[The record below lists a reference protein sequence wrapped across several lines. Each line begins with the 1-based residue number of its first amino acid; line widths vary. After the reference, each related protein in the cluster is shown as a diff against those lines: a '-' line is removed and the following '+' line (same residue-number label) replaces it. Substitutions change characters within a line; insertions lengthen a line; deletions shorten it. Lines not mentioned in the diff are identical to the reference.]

1 MLEKNQIFE
10 ILRDQN
16 YWFKVPPYGEYIERK
31 HYLGKMKELLN
42 SKSITV
48 VTGPRRAGKTVLLK
62 QTINEMMGEGVDRE
76 QILYLNLEDYRLY
89 SNHSLE
95 LLSAVLETYK
105 ENINPK
111 KSVYFFIDEI
121 QNIEGFEHFLRT
133 EYDRDGKSKIKFIIT
148 GSNSKLLSK
157 ELGTLLTGRTSTLT
171 VYPFSFE
178 EYLQY
183 HNVKLDMS
191 SYFTLEHQKNE
202 IKQLFNKYVVFG
214 SIPEFLDET
223 QPYGRL
229 NEYLEN
235 IIFKDIVVRF
245 NIRNTRLV
253 KELAIFLATNTS
265 KTYSINKLA
274 KMFTCSVNTIQEY
287 LSDLEQVYLFF
298 YLRQYSYSYK
308 EQVTT
313 QSKAYCIDTGLASA
327 TGFQFSKNNGRLIEN
342 AVFIELKRRGHD
354 IYYHKGAGSGV
365 ECDFLIKEGM
375 HVTDALQVSES
386 LANLD
391 TRKREIKGLLD
402 ATQQYELEV
411 GLILTD
417 NEYDDIVQDG
427 INIQVRPIWFWM
439 LGMQH

>member
-1 MLEKNQIFE
+1 MLEKNRIFE

-16 YWFKVPPYGEYIERK
+16 YWFKDVSHEDYVDRA
-31 HYLGKMKELLN
+31 HYMGKMKELLH
-42 SKSITV
+42 SRSITI

-62 QTINEMMGEGVDRE
+62 QVISGMMSEGVDRE

-89 SNHSLE
+89 SHHSLE
-95 LLSAVLETYK
+95 LLSVVLETYK

-111 KSVYFFIDEI
+111 KNIYFFIDEI

-133 EYDRDGKSKIKFIIT
+133 EYDRDGKEKIKFIIT

-157 ELGTLLTGRTSTLT
+157 ELGTLLTGRTSTVT
-171 VYPFSFE
+171 VYPFSFG

-183 HNVKLDMS
+183 YDVKLDMS
-191 SYFTLEHQKNE
+191 SYFTLEQRKNE
-202 IKQLFNKYVVFG
+202 IKQLFNKYVAFG

-223 QPYGRL
+223 KPYDRL

-253 KELAIFLATNTS
+253 KELAIFLATNTA
-265 KTYSINKLA
+265 KTYSINQLSKTF
-274 KMFTCSVNTIQEY
+274 KCSVNTIQEY
-287 LSDLEQVYLFF
+287 LFNLEQAYLFF
-298 YLRQYSYSYK
+298 YLKQYSYSYK

-342 AVFIELKRRGHD
+342 SVFIELKRRGHD
-354 IYYHKGAGSGV
+354 IYYHKNAKTGV

-375 HVTDALQVSES
+375 HVTNAIQVTES
-386 LANLD
+386 LVNQD
-391 TRKREIKGLLD
+391 TRKREINGLLN
-402 ATQQYELEV
+402 AAQQYGLSA

-417 NEYDDIVQDG
+417 NEYDDLMHGG

-439 LGMQH
+439 LCM

>member
-16 YWFKVPPYGEYIERK
+16 YWFKDFTHEEYIERK
-31 HYLGKMKELLN
+31 HYLGKMKDLLE
-42 SKSITV
+42 SKSITA

-62 QTINEMMGEGVDRE
+62 QTINEMMEEGVKKE

-89 SNHSLE
+89 SNHSIE

-105 ENINPK
+105 DNINPK
-111 KSVYFFIDEI
+111 NKIYFFIDEI

-133 EYDRDGKSKIKFIIT
+133 EYDRDGKSKIKLIIT

-178 EYLQY
+178 EYLEY
-183 HNVKLDMS
+183 NNVKLDMS
-191 SYFTLEHQKNE
+191 SYFTLENHKNE
-202 IKQLFNKYVVFG
+202 IKQLFNKYVAFG

-223 QPYGRL
+223 QPYDRL

-265 KTYSINKLA
+265 KTYSINQLS
-274 KMFTCSVNTIQEY
+274 KMFKCSVNTIKEY
-287 LSDLEQVYLFF
+287 LFDLEQAYLFF
-298 YLRQYSYSYK
+298 NLKQYSYSYK

-313 QSKAYCIDTGLASA
+313 QSKSYCIDTGLASA
-327 TGFQFSKNNGRLIEN
+327 TGFQFLKNNGRLIEN

-354 IYYHKGAGSGV
+354 IYYHKGTGTGV

-375 HVTDALQVSES
+375 HVTSVIQVTES
-386 LANLD
+386 LTNPD
-391 TRKREIKGLLD
+391 TKKREIKGLLD
-402 ATQQYELEV
+402 ATQQYGLEV

-417 NEYDDIVQDG
+417 NEYDDIVQDDVT
-427 INIQVRPIWFWM
+427 INVRPIWFWM
-439 LGMQH
+439 LGI

>member
-1 MLEKNQIFE
+1 MLEKNRIFE

-16 YWFKVPPYGEYIERK
+16 YWFKDVSHEDYVDRA
-31 HYLGKMKELLN
+31 HYMGKMKELLH
-42 SKSITV
+42 SRSITI

-62 QTINEMMGEGVDRE
+62 QVISGMMSEGVDRE

-89 SNHSLE
+89 SHHSLE

-111 KSVYFFIDEI
+111 KNIYFFIDEI

-133 EYDRDGKSKIKFIIT
+133 EYDRDGKEKIKFIIT

-157 ELGTLLTGRTSTLT
+157 ELGTLLTGRTSTVT
-171 VYPFSFE
+171 VYPFSFG

-183 HNVKLDMS
+183 HDVKLDMS
-191 SYFTLEHQKNE
+191 SYFTLEQRKNE
-202 IKQLFNKYVVFG
+202 IKQLFNKYVAFG

-223 QPYGRL
+223 KPYDRL

-253 KELAIFLATNTS
+253 KELAIFLATNTA
-265 KTYSINKLA
+265 KTYSINQLSKTF
-274 KMFTCSVNTIQEY
+274 KCSVNTIQEY
-287 LSDLEQVYLFF
+287 LFDLEQAYLFF
-298 YLRQYSYSYK
+298 YLKQYSYSYK

-342 AVFIELKRRGHD
+342 SVFIELKRRGHD
-354 IYYHKGAGSGV
+354 IYYHKSAKTGV

-375 HVTDALQVSES
+375 HVTNAIQVTES
-386 LANLD
+386 LVNQD
-391 TRKREIKGLLD
+391 TRKREINGLLN
-402 ATQQYELEV
+402 AAQQYGLED

-417 NEYDDIVQDG
+417 NEHDDLMQGG

-439 LGMQH
+439 LCM